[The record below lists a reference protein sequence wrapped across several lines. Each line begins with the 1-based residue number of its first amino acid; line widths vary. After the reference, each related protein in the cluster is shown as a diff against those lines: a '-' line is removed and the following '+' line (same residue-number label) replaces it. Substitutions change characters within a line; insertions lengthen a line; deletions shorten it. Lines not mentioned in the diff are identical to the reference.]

1 VLGLLAACAG
11 PELAVDVSQHPGGFG
26 RHATYRWQRPAV
38 ESVPGRP
45 GSLALR
51 TDWAVRRAVQQRL
64 SEKGWRGP
72 EAGAADVVLAYDIRL
87 RTKTTDSFTEF
98 LDYKR
103 SGGAK
108 DFGQA
113 YIDGFEEATLT
124 LQAVDGADDRV
135 VWHGEVTGVA
145 DPTRSGKKIPQ
156 AVDALLAR
164 FPDGG

>member
-1 VLGLLAACAG
+1 VLLGACGTPKLVA
-11 PELAVDVSQHPGGFG
+11 EVTQHPGGFG
-26 RHATYRWQRPAV
+26 RHATYRWSRPAV
-38 ESVPGRP
+38 ESAPGQP
-45 GSLALR
+45 ASLALR
-51 TDWAVRRAVQQRL
+51 TDWAVRQAVQERL
-64 SEKGWRGP
+64 AAKGWRGP
-72 EAGAADVVLAYDIRL
+72 QAGPADVVLAYDIRL
-87 RTKTTDSFTEF
+87 RTKTTDSFTDF
-98 LDYKR
+98 LEYKR
-103 SGGAK
+103 AGGGK

-113 YIDGFEEATLT
+113 YIDGFDEATLT